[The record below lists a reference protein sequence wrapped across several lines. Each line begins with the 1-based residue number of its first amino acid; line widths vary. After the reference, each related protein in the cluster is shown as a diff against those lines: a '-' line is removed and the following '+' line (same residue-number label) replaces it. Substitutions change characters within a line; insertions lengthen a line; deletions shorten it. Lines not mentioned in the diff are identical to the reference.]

1 MIQLDPEFE
10 EDIWLDGEIH
20 AEDQIDIG
28 ECDEEMVDQ
37 STVAGQE
44 GISLDDDKNQHVVQ
58 EMGDSSVWKPGL
70 DAGSY
75 VSRQRGALF
84 SLKSPFR
91 FTLIHAMLAIYLW
104 FFNLWLAHCLQ

>member
-20 AEDQIDIG
+20 AEDQISIE

-44 GISLDDDKNQHVVQ
+44 VISLDDKNQNVVQ
-58 EMGDSSVWKPGL
+58 EMGDSSGWKPGL
-70 DAGSY
+70 DVGSY
-75 VSRQRGALF
+75 ASRQRGALF
-84 SLKSPFR
+84 SLKSPF
-91 FTLIHAMLAIYLW
+91 
-104 FFNLWLAHCLQ
+104 